1 MTATVTD
8 AGTPVAGVRVYFSLN
23 DIVNTYNGYC
33 VFSGFCTS
41 DVTGADG
48 KATYTYSSDTERTD
62 TIYAF
67 ADTNANVVRE
77 GSEPGNSAS
86 KIWRSNP
93 AATLTALTP
102 ETGPDLFV
110 DLQERCVS
118 GFAQDSQGAP
128 SVRPVVFTVTGANP
142 QTATRTSD
150 TGGGVSFCYTGQNGG
165 DDTITA
171 FVDNDSDGSQDV
183 GEPSNTPPNPT
194 QHWRVDAPDALELTP
209 ATATNDVGT
218 NHTVTATVTD
228 AGTPVAGVRVYFSLN
243 DIVNTYNGYCVF
255 SGFCTSDVTGADGKA
270 TYTYSSDTERTDTI
284 YAFADT
290 NANVVREGSEPGNS
304 ASKIWQR
311 TDFPA
316 SLTLDPRGLETTVT
330 SVSSC
335 VTANVRDASDNPT
348 TSAWTVRFSV
358 TGANPQTATRTS
370 DTSGNATFCYTGDNA
385 GPDTISAFAD
395 TDGNGSQDSGEPGDT
410 GVAKRWVAEPPDT
423 VTVAVTPEST
433 FLPIHTL
440 APLTAKV
447 TDAGDPLPRVKVLW
461 TVTGPNGPQSSTSTT
476 NENGDAQFE
485 LAGGF
490 RDTDT
495 IRAVADTDLSGTENA
510 GEQSDSGTITWTEE
524 PPTALALEPNTETL
538 EVGGNRCITGTVTD
552 SSGHLQGNR
561 LVRFSVT
568 GANDASDEVFSGFS
582 GEAEFCYTGQNGGDD
597 DITAFVDTDE
607 DGTQDPG
614 EPGNTATTTWTTP
627 RPELSVTKSG
637 SGDGRVTSDPAG
649 IDCGSTC
656 QASFAAQRDRD
667 ADRDSPMATRAS
679 PAGAARA
686 APARAMPGHDGRGQ
700 VGHGHLR
707 QRPARGRRR
716 RRPGR
721 GRRHQVHVRRHAL
734 RGRRPASIQ
743 LQLGLR
749 RRPVRRSA
757 RSPPHLRRRPAPTPS
772 R

>member
-1 MTATVTD
+1 MSSSAESHGAPGFSLDRSVEGRSSGSSFARRVARGAPVLVFLVWLASSASAQAAPNSLTLSPQTASNPVSTNHTVTATVTD

-304 ASKIWQR
+304 ASKIWR
-311 TDFPA
+311 SNPA
-316 SLTLDPRGLETTVT
+316 ATLTALTPETGPDLFVDLQERCVSGFAQDSQGAP
-330 SVSSC
+330 SVRP
-335 VTANVRDASDNPT
+335 VVFT
-348 TSAWTVRFSV
+348 V

-370 DTSGNATFCYTGDNA
+370 DTGG
-385 GPDTISAFAD
+385 
-395 TDGNGSQDSGEPGDT
+395 
-410 GVAKRWVAEPPDT
+410 GV
-423 VTVAVTPEST
+423 S
-433 FLPIHTL
+433 
-440 APLTAKV
+440 
-447 TDAGDPLPRVKVLW
+447 
-461 TVTGPNGPQSSTSTT
+461 
-476 NENGDAQFE
+476 
-485 LAGGF
+485 
-490 RDTDT
+490 
-495 IRAVADTDLSGTENA
+495 
-510 GEQSDSGTITWTEE
+510 
-524 PPTALALEPNTETL
+524 
-538 EVGGNRCITGTVTD
+538 
-552 SSGHLQGNR
+552 
-561 LVRFSVT
+561 
-568 GANDASDEVFSGFS
+568 
-582 GEAEFCYTGQNGGDD
+582 FCYTGQNGGDD
-597 DITAFVDTDE
+597 TITAFVDNDS
-607 DGTQDPG
+607 DGSQDVG
-614 EPGNTATTTWTTP
+614 EPSNTPPNPTQHWRVDAPDALELDP
-627 RPELSVTKSG
+627 R
-637 SGDGRVTSDPAG
+637 
-649 IDCGSTC
+649 
-656 QASFAAQRDRD
+656 
-667 ADRDSPMATRAS
+667 
-679 PAGAARA
+679 
-686 APARAMPGHDGRGQ
+686 
-700 VGHGHLR
+700 HGH
-707 QRPARGRRR
+707 Q
-716 RRPGR
+716 
-721 GRRHQVHVRRHAL
+721 
-734 RGRRPASIQ
+734 
-743 LQLGLR
+743 
-749 RRPVRRSA
+749 
-757 RSPPHLRRRPAPTPS
+757 
-772 R
+772 